1 MEATAQILTLKQ
13 VTYKQFKDFLDS
25 LDEERKSWSLD
36 LQDHF
41 KNDKEFYEG
50 VMKNNTPYSIVCV
63 YDNEVI
69 GFCNA
74 YQHESNLQVIEV
86 SFVVK
91 KEYHSQGIGSTL
103 LKRVEWDA
111 KKLSIKYIIAKHYK
125 DNIASHKAFLKAGY
139 EEWTVD
145 KIPSGDGSYY
155 WLKNDTNTNLDFKVK
170 KIA

>member
-25 LDEERKSWSLD
+25 LDEETKSWSLD
-36 LQDHF
+36 LQHHF

-50 VMKNNTPYSIVCV
+50 VMKNSTPYSIVCV

-74 YQHESNLQVIEV
+74 YQHESNLQVVEV

-103 LKRVEWDA
+103 LKRTEWDA

>member
-36 LQDHF
+36 LQHHF
-41 KNDKEFYEG
+41 KNDKELYEG

-74 YQHESNLQVIEV
+74 YRHKTDCRVIEV

-103 LKRVEWDA
+103 LKRLEWDA

-145 KIPSGDGSYY
+145 KIPNGDGSYY

-170 KIA
+170 KIV